1 MIKNLLVLISR
12 SLPKYDVLSEM
23 KKRINNDNFVTNK
36 DKYAW
41 IKLAILSL

>member
-1 MIKNLLVLISR
+1 MINNLLVLISR

-23 KKRINNDNFVTNK
+23 KKRITNNFVTNK

-41 IKLAILSL
+41 IELALLSL